1 MSKKTWI
8 RDAWR
13 SSFGPRSGRS
23 VVGARQRLRPL
34 LEPLENRT
42 LLTLT
47 LSVPNPLNYLNYSN
61 NPIAPLSPSE
71 FLPAVVGSTY
81 SQAVTATGGSGAYT
95 FTTNS
100 TLPPGLALS
109 AAGVVSG
116 TPTAATPT
124 ADTVTVTATDANDP
138 TNTGTAQFSLNV
150 AAQELAVAPAGGFS
164 IPPATIGSSYSQT
177 FTVSGGSG
185 TGYELQ
191 NSNFFSELTQKNGLS
206 VSLSSSTITVSGTP
220 ANSLTPGV
228 YPLEF
233 VLQDSYG
240 DTLVQEYDLQ
250 VNPSSGSPLTLAP
263 GTAHSLPVATFGT
276 AYQQVFTVGGG
287 TAGYTIVST
296 DLAENELNDQVSGL
310 SLTQQ
315 SSSYQATLSG
325 TPTFTGSALP
335 TSPVA
340 VPFSVTA
347 TDNSSPPITVTSW
360 YTLSISPK
368 ALTINTSY
376 LPPAAA
382 GVSYYQSAP
391 ADSDSGNDGFPI
403 PIQLSVSGG
412 SGTGYSFAVNTGGLP
427 PGLGLLSNGQ
437 IIGQPLA
444 TDAPDD
450 YTFTVTAT
458 DSANNQTS
466 RQFDLLLLPPATV
479 TTPPDY
485 TPQQVIQAYG
495 LNKIILGGGVIGT
508 GAGQTVLIYEQQPGS
523 NFSSSTDQTNYDKSD
538 LYTFDNLFGLEQF
551 GDGSTPGQP
560 IFLQLNLNGSNPTV
574 SGSNGEETQDIE
586 WVHAI
591 APYANIVV
599 LADSDMQTAITTALS
614 ETQFQAILNTQSP
627 GVTLPPVSVM
637 SISDP
642 TDTIPD
648 SIFAPNQNVTVV
660 VSAGDR
666 IGPAVGASGG
676 VIAPS
681 SNVLSVGET
690 QLSLNASGAYLGEVG
705 LIGTGAGVS
714 SVEPAP
720 SFQQFLNSPVQQFS
734 SSNRATPDVA
744 ILGSVSSA
752 AATYNSLLNSS
763 ADPNNWGSAS
773 GTSLAAPLWAG
784 LLAIVNQGRQ
794 IAGEG
799 PLDGPTQTLPL
810 LYQLPS
816 SDFHK
821 ITQLD
826 DGTAIQPGYNLHTGL
841 GSPVANLLVADLI
854 GGQLNASNQ
863 LVGGKITI
871 SGTVFNDLNLNG
883 QLASNDPGLA
893 GWTVTLG
900 SIQNGQFVPGTS
912 AAAST
917 TTNASGGFS
926 FVVAPGLYAV
936 QVTAPSGYVATT
948 TTLQSFGIVPG
959 STVTTVTTNF
969 GFAADPVSPPLTLI
983 SSATSVPATTPVTL
997 TATISPMPIN
1007 GSTTIPTGTV
1017 TFFDGSTPLA
1027 TVQLSGNS
1035 ATYSTGGLAVGAHSF
1050 SAQFNPSPS
1059 LSGFSTSTS
1068 AATWVQVQP
1077 PPAPPSPPS
1086 PPPPAAPSILSISTQ
1101 IVGKGQRRHEEV
1113 QVFFN
1118 TSLNPVTADRLSNY
1132 QLTRLGPSRRSPP
1145 YVVPIRS
1152 VLYDPATS
1160 SVTLSLRCQLARRH
1174 MLLSIQG
1181 LVAAGTP
1188 TTTITTPVS

>member
-1 MSKKTWI
+1 
-8 RDAWR
+8 
-13 SSFGPRSGRS
+13 
-23 VVGARQRLRPL
+23 
-34 LEPLENRT
+34 
-42 LLTLT
+42 
-47 LSVPNPLNYLNYSN
+47 
-61 NPIAPLSPSE
+61 
-71 FLPAVVGSTY
+71 
-81 SQAVTATGGSGAYT
+81 
-95 FTTNS
+95 
-100 TLPPGLALS
+100 
-109 AAGVVSG
+109 
-116 TPTAATPT
+116 
-124 ADTVTVTATDANDP
+124 VTATDANDP
-138 TNTGTAQFSLNV
+138 TNTETAQFTLNV
-150 AAQELAVAPAGGFS
+150 AQQGLAVTSAGGPS
-164 IPPATIGSSYSQT
+164 IPQATIGSSYSQT
-177 FTVSGGSG
+177 FTVSGGSEAG
-185 TGYELQ
+185 YKLRNSGYDYFTG
-191 NSNFFSELTQKNGLS
+191 LTNYGLS
-206 VSLSSSTITVSGTP
+206 VSLSSSTITVRGTLSSTP
-220 ANSLTPGV
+220 TNNSTTTNLTPGV

-263 GTAHSLPVATFGT
+263 GTAHSLPAATFGT

-287 TAGYTIVST
+287 TAGYTIVSS

-315 SSSYQATLSG
+315 QLGSNQATLSG

-347 TDNSSPPITVTSW
+347 VDSSSPQITVTSW
-360 YTLSISPK
+360 YTLSISPT

-382 GVSYYQSAP
+382 GVPYYQSTP
-391 ADSDSGNDGFPI
+391 ADSASGNDGFPI

-444 TDAPDD
+444 ADAPGD

-458 DSANNQTS
+458 DSKNNQIS
-466 RQFDLLLLPPATV
+466 RQFDLLLLPAATA
-479 TTPPDY
+479 TTPPNY

-495 LNKIILGGGVIGT
+495 LNNIILSGGGVGN
-508 GAGQTVLIYEQQPGS
+508 GAGQTVAIYEPYHGS
-523 NFSSSTDQTNYDKSD
+523 NFSSSTDQANYDNSD
-538 LYTFDNLFGLEQF
+538 LHEFDTLFNLPDF
-551 GDGSTPGQP
+551 GDGSVPGQP
-560 IFLQLNLNGSNPTV
+560 IFLQLNDQGGTTV
-574 SGSNGEETQDIE
+574 TASTASGLNGEETQDIE

-591 APYANIVV
+591 APLANIIV
-599 LADSDMQTAITTALS
+599 LEGDEQTAITTALS
-614 ETQFQAILNTQSP
+614 GTLPQATLSTLAA
-627 GVTLPPVSVM
+627 GATLPPVSVM
-637 SISDP
+637 SISYP
-642 TDTIPD
+642 TDNIPD
-648 SIFAPNQNVTVV
+648 STFIAPNHDVTVV
-660 VSAGDR
+660 AAAGDR
-666 IGPAVGASGG
+666 MDPAVEAGG
-676 VIAPS
+676 VDSPS
-681 SNVLSVGET
+681 INVLSAGET
-690 QLSLNASGAYLGEVG
+690 QLSLNALGAYLGEVAV
-705 LIGTGAGVS
+705 IGTGAGVS

-744 ILGSVSSA
+744 FLGSVSSA
-752 AATYNSLLNSS
+752 AAEYDSLESS
-763 ADPNNWGSAS
+763 SFHWGDAAY

-841 GSPVANLLVADLI
+841 GSPVANLLVPDLI

-936 QVTAPSGYVATT
+936 QVTALSGYVATT
-948 TTLQSFGIVPG
+948 TTLQSFGISPG

-969 GFAADPVSPPLTLI
+969 GFAASPVSPPLTLI

-1035 ATYSTGGLAVGAHSF
+1035 ATYSTGGLAVGAHSV

-1077 PPAPPSPPS
+1077 PPAPPSPP
-1086 PPPPAAPSILSISTQ
+1086 PPAAPSILSISTQ
-1101 IVGKGQRRHEEV
+1101 IVGRGQRRHEEV

-1132 QLTRLGPSRRSPP
+1132 HLTRPGPYRWSRP

-1152 VLYDPATS
+1152 VLYDPATH
-1160 SVTLSLRCQLARRH
+1160 SVTLSLLSHLAWRH

-1188 TTTITTPVS
+1188 TTSITTPVS

>member
-1 MSKKTWI
+1 M
-8 RDAWR
+8 
-13 SSFGPRSGRS
+13 
-23 VVGARQRLRPL
+23 GARQRLRPL

-150 AAQELAVAPAGGFS
+150 AAQGLEVTPAGGSS

-185 TGYELQ
+185 TGYKLR
-191 NSNFFSELTQKNGLS
+191 NSDYFGALTLKGKGLS

-560 IFLQLNLNGSNPTV
+560 IFLQLNLNGSNTTV

-614 ETQFQAILNTQSP
+614 ETQFQAILNTQAP

-720 SFQQFLNSPVQQFS
+720 SFQQFPNSPVQQFS
-734 SSNRATPDVA
+734 STNRATPDVA
-744 ILGSVSSA
+744 FLGSSS
-752 AATYNSLLNSS
+752 ATYNSLLNSS

-1068 AATWVQVQP
+1068 AATWVQV
-1077 PPAPPSPPS
+1077 PPS
-1086 PPPPAAPSILSISTQ
+1086 PPAAPSILSISTQ

-1132 QLTRLGPSRRSPP
+1132 QLTRPGPSRRSPP

>member
-1 MSKKTWI
+1 M
-8 RDAWR
+8 
-13 SSFGPRSGRS
+13 
-23 VVGARQRLRPL
+23 
-34 LEPLENRT
+34 
-42 LLTLT
+42 
-47 LSVPNPLNYLNYSN
+47 
-61 NPIAPLSPSE
+61 
-71 FLPAVVGSTY
+71 
-81 SQAVTATGGSGAYT
+81 
-95 FTTNS
+95 
-100 TLPPGLALS
+100 
-109 AAGVVSG
+109 
-116 TPTAATPT
+116 
-124 ADTVTVTATDANDP
+124 
-138 TNTGTAQFSLNV
+138 
-150 AAQELAVAPAGGFS
+150 
-164 IPPATIGSSYSQT
+164 
-177 FTVSGGSG
+177 
-185 TGYELQ
+185 
-191 NSNFFSELTQKNGLS
+191 
-206 VSLSSSTITVSGTP
+206 
-220 ANSLTPGV
+220 
-228 YPLEF
+228 
-233 VLQDSYG
+233 
-240 DTLVQEYDLQ
+240 
-250 VNPSSGSPLTLAP
+250 
-263 GTAHSLPVATFGT
+263 
-276 AYQQVFTVGGG
+276 GGG

-437 IIGQPLA
+437 IIGQPWV
-444 TDAPDD
+444 TDAPGD

-466 RQFDLLLLPPATV
+466 RQFDLLLLPAATA

-495 LNKIILGGGVIGT
+495 LNKIILGGGVIGN
-508 GAGQTVLIYEQQPGS
+508 GAGQTVVICEPTHGS
-523 NFSSSTDQTNYDKSD
+523 NFCSSTDQTGYDSSD
-538 LYTFDNLFGLEQF
+538 LYTFDNLFGLVNF
-551 GDGSTPGQP
+551 GDGSTPGLP
-560 IFLQLNLNGSNPTV
+560 IFLQLNDQGGTTV
-574 SGSNGEETQDIE
+574 TAQPPKDKTNGEETQDIE

-591 APYANIVV
+591 APLANIIV
-599 LADSDMQTAITTALS
+599 LEGTIQTDITTALS
-614 ETQFQAILNTQSP
+614 GTLPATIGTLADGT
-627 GVTLPPVSVM
+627 TLPPVSVV
-637 SISDP
+637 SISDA
-642 TDTIPD
+642 TNKIPD
-648 SIFAPNQNVTVV
+648 ATFVAPNTNVTVV

-714 SVEPAP
+714 GVEPAP

-936 QVTAPSGYVATT
+936 QVHPVRLCRNHDDLAEFRHRPGVDGDDRHDELWLCGRPGEPAPHPDLVRNVRARHNSRHAHRHHQPHADQRLNDDSDGNCYFLRRFHSPGDRPTLRQLRNLFDGWAGGRRPLLLGAVQPISLAVRLQHQYLGGDVGPGSAAAGPALAALATT
-948 TTLQSFGIVPG
+948 TC
-959 STVTTVTTNF
+959 
-969 GFAADPVSPPLTLI
+969 
-983 SSATSVPATTPVTL
+983 
-997 TATISPMPIN
+997 
-1007 GSTTIPTGTV
+1007 GTV
-1017 TFFDGSTPLA
+1017 
-1027 TVQLSGNS
+1027 NS
-1035 ATYSTGGLAVGAHSF
+1035 QHKHANCGQGT
-1050 SAQFNPSPS
+1050 
-1059 LSGFSTSTS
+1059 
-1068 AATWVQVQP
+1068 
-1077 PPAPPSPPS
+1077 APP
-1086 PPPPAAPSILSISTQ
+1086 
-1101 IVGKGQRRHEEV
+1101 
-1113 QVFFN
+1113 
-1118 TSLNPVTADRLSNY
+1118 
-1132 QLTRLGPSRRSPP
+1132 
-1145 YVVPIRS
+1145 
-1152 VLYDPATS
+1152 
-1160 SVTLSLRCQLARRH
+1160 
-1174 MLLSIQG
+1174 
-1181 LVAAGTP
+1181 
-1188 TTTITTPVS
+1188 

>member
-1 MSKKTWI
+1 M
-8 RDAWR
+8 
-13 SSFGPRSGRS
+13 
-23 VVGARQRLRPL
+23 GARQRLRPL

-42 LLTLT
+42 LLTLA
-47 LSVPNPLNYLNYSN
+47 LFVPNPLNYQS
-61 NPIAPLSPSE
+61 PVAPLSTSPSE

-81 SQAVTATGGSGAYT
+81 SQAVTATGGSGSYI
-95 FTTNS
+95 FTTTAPS

-116 TPTAATPT
+116 TPTT
-124 ADTVTVTATDANDP
+124 AGTSTVSVTATDANDP
-138 TNTGTAQFSLNV
+138 TNTETAQFTLNV
-150 AAQELAVAPAGGFS
+150 AAQELEVTPAGGFS
-164 IPPATIGSSYSQT
+164 IPPATIGSPYSQT

-185 TGYELQ
+185 TGYKLR
-191 NSNFFSELTQKNGLS
+191 NSGYGYFTGLTNYELS

-250 VNPSSGSPLTLAP
+250 VNPSSGGSLTSIAP
-263 GTAHSLPVATFGT
+263 GTAHSLVATFGT
-276 AYQQVFTVGGG
+276 AYQQVFTAGGG
-287 TAGYTIVST
+287 NAGDTSFSS
-296 DLAENELNDQVSGL
+296 DLYANESKYQVSGL
-310 SLTQQ
+310 SFTQQ
-315 SSSYQATLSG
+315 TATGSNPAQATVSG
-325 TPTFTGSALP
+325 TPTFTGSAPP
-335 TSPVA
+335 TSPIA

-347 TDNSSPPITVTSW
+347 YDQSSGITVTSQ
-360 YTLSISPK
+360 YTLSISPA
-368 ALTINTSY
+368 ALTIDTSY

-382 GVSYYQSAP
+382 GVPYYQSTP
-391 ADSDSGNDGFPI
+391 ADSASGNDGFPI

-412 SGTGYSFAVNTGGLP
+412 SGNGYSFAVNTGGLP

-444 TDAPDD
+444 TDAPF

-458 DSANNQTS
+458 DSASNQTS
-466 RQFDLLLLPPATV
+466 RHFDLQVLPAATA

-495 LNKIILGGGVIGT
+495 LNKIILGGGGVGT
-508 GAGQTVLIYEQQPGS
+508 GAGQTVAIYEQNPGT
-523 NFSSSTDQTNYDKSD
+523 NFSSSTDQTNYDTSD
-538 LYTFDNLFGLEQF
+538 LYEFDNLFGLEQF

-560 IFLQLNLNGSNPTV
+560 IFLQLNLNGSNTTA
-574 SGSNGEETQDIE
+574 SGLNGEETQDIE

-599 LADSDMQTAITTALS
+599 LADSNMQTAITTALS
-614 ETQFQAILNTQSP
+614 ETQFQATLNTLAP

-637 SISDP
+637 SISDG
-642 TDTIPD
+642 TNGIPD
-648 SIFAPNQNVTVV
+648 STFVSPDHNVTVV
-660 VSAGDR
+660 AAAGDR

-676 VIAPS
+676 VVAPS

-690 QLSLNASGAYLGEVG
+690 QLSLNASGAYLGEVA
-705 LIGTGAGVS
+705 LIGSGAGVS

-744 ILGSVSSA
+744 FLGSVSSA
-752 AATYNSLLNSS
+752 AAEYDSLESS
-763 ADPNNWGSAS
+763 SFHWGDAAY

-841 GSPVANLLVADLI
+841 GSPVANLLVADLV

-893 GWTVTLG
+893 NWTVTLG
-900 SIQNGQFVPGTS
+900 SIQNGQFVADTS

-926 FVVAPGLYAV
+926 FVVPPGLYAV
-936 QVTAPSGYVATT
+936 QVTAQSGYVATT
-948 TTLQSFGIVPG
+948 TTLQSFGIAPG

-969 GFAADPVSPPLTLI
+969 GFAAGPVSPPLTLI

-997 TATISPMPIN
+997 TATISPVPIN

-1059 LSGFSTSTS
+1059 LSDFSTSTS
-1068 AATWVQVQP
+1068 AATWVQVP
-1077 PPAPPSPPS
+1077 PPL
-1086 PPPPAAPSILSISTQ
+1086 PAAPSILSISTQ

-1132 QLTRLGPSRRSPP
+1132 QLTQPGPCRRSPP
-1145 YVVPIRS
+1145 YVVPIQS
-1152 VLYDPATS
+1152 VLYNPATD
-1160 SVTLSLRCQLARRH
+1160 SVTLSLRGPLLRRH

-1188 TTTITTPVS
+1188 TTTITTPVP

>member
-1 MSKKTWI
+1 M
-8 RDAWR
+8 
-13 SSFGPRSGRS
+13 
-23 VVGARQRLRPL
+23 
-34 LEPLENRT
+34 
-42 LLTLT
+42 
-47 LSVPNPLNYLNYSN
+47 
-61 NPIAPLSPSE
+61 
-71 FLPAVVGSTY
+71 
-81 SQAVTATGGSGAYT
+81 
-95 FTTNS
+95 
-100 TLPPGLALS
+100 
-109 AAGVVSG
+109 
-116 TPTAATPT
+116 
-124 ADTVTVTATDANDP
+124 
-138 TNTGTAQFSLNV
+138 
-150 AAQELAVAPAGGFS
+150 
-164 IPPATIGSSYSQT
+164 
-177 FTVSGGSG
+177 
-185 TGYELQ
+185 
-191 NSNFFSELTQKNGLS
+191 
-206 VSLSSSTITVSGTP
+206 
-220 ANSLTPGV
+220 
-228 YPLEF
+228 
-233 VLQDSYG
+233 
-240 DTLVQEYDLQ
+240 
-250 VNPSSGSPLTLAP
+250 
-263 GTAHSLPVATFGT
+263 
-276 AYQQVFTVGGG
+276 
-287 TAGYTIVST
+287 
-296 DLAENELNDQVSGL
+296 
-310 SLTQQ
+310 
-315 SSSYQATLSG
+315 
-325 TPTFTGSALP
+325 
-335 TSPVA
+335 
-340 VPFSVTA
+340 
-347 TDNSSPPITVTSW
+347 
-360 YTLSISPK
+360 
-368 ALTINTSY
+368 
-376 LPPAAA
+376 
-382 GVSYYQSAP
+382 
-391 ADSDSGNDGFPI
+391 
-403 PIQLSVSGG
+403 
-412 SGTGYSFAVNTGGLP
+412 
-427 PGLGLLSNGQ
+427 
-437 IIGQPLA
+437 
-444 TDAPDD
+444 
-450 YTFTVTAT
+450 
-458 DSANNQTS
+458 
-466 RQFDLLLLPPATV
+466 
-479 TTPPDY
+479 
-485 TPQQVIQAYG
+485 
-495 LNKIILGGGVIGT
+495 
-508 GAGQTVLIYEQQPGS
+508 
-523 NFSSSTDQTNYDKSD
+523 
-538 LYTFDNLFGLEQF
+538 
-551 GDGSTPGQP
+551 
-560 IFLQLNLNGSNPTV
+560 
-574 SGSNGEETQDIE
+574 
-586 WVHAI
+586 HAI
-591 APYANIVV
+591 APFANIIV
-599 LADSDMQTAITTALS
+599 LEDTIQTDITTALS
-614 ETQFQAILNTQSP
+614 GTLQAILNTQSP

-642 TDTIPD
+642 TDNIPD

-720 SFQQFLNSPVQQFS
+720 SFQQFPNSPVQQFS
-734 SSNRATPDVA
+734 STNRATPDVA
-744 ILGSVSSA
+744 FLGSA
-752 AATYNSLLNSS
+752 RRAATYNSLLNSS

-1035 ATYSTGGLAVGAHSF
+1035 ATYSTGGLAVAPLLLGAV
-1050 SAQFNPSPS
+1050 QPIS
-1059 LSGFSTSTS
+1059 LAVRLQHQYLGGDVGPGS
-1068 AATWVQVQP
+1068 AAAGPALAALATTTCGTVNSQHKHADCGQGT
-1077 PPAPPSPPS
+1077 APP
-1086 PPPPAAPSILSISTQ
+1086 
-1101 IVGKGQRRHEEV
+1101 
-1113 QVFFN
+1113 
-1118 TSLNPVTADRLSNY
+1118 
-1132 QLTRLGPSRRSPP
+1132 
-1145 YVVPIRS
+1145 
-1152 VLYDPATS
+1152 
-1160 SVTLSLRCQLARRH
+1160 
-1174 MLLSIQG
+1174 
-1181 LVAAGTP
+1181 
-1188 TTTITTPVS
+1188 